1 MGSLHRLRM
10 ISEAPLHVHSSLDF
24 GIATPVSSATAAAN
38 VVRQQGGGVFDM
50 YLAALACAWVADPA
64 NCSPFGRMQ
73 GIFSVAGEIGCL
85 SAPTALRRVSK
96 SALPVPVPGNIAA
109 WFFFKQNRR
118 LRLPSRA
125 LLAPAIVLAQEG
137 FAPSEGL
144 KVALES
150 EGAGLSES
158 LKAIYLD
165 GNDAPR
171 EHIRNPEL
179 ADLLQVLAESEIE
192 DDFWRSLRA
201 REPGPW
207 RPEETLNNSVRQPAP
222 RILDLDGQSQ
232 RLLTTGAL
240 ETWGTWTLL
249 GAAVTVELRRRGVLS
264 EFSRAIEAYVLSTIL
279 LLDRIPFAVGT
290 LEPKVAHPSVEVDIS
305 LEATAIADRVIRL
318 LNAPVDALWNELQS
332 TYFPGP
338 DSWTDD
344 ANTNHFS
351 IASGEDFLS
360 FTTSIGPWFGSKLS
374 WWGAGLGYSYAMKS
388 NSLFAGQTHD
398 VTEMSPLI
406 LEMSGRSTLAIGS
419 AGSER
424 ILGSLTYL
432 LFLKL
437 GLGFKEDMADL
448 LAKPRVFP
456 KDGKLR
462 MHVDFWPD
470 ARLHLET
477 RGFSVAPTDYEPNIH
492 MGMVNIVERLDS
504 NRYKSGADPSSSGS
518 AL

>member
-1 MGSLHRLRM
+1 MS
-10 ISEAPLHVHSSLDF
+10 SEAPLHVHSSLGF
-24 GIATPVSSATAAAN
+24 GIATPVPSATAAAN
-38 VVRQQGGGVFDM
+38 AVKRKGGGVFDM

-137 FAPSEGL
+137 FTPSRGL

-150 EGAGLSES
+150 EGAALSEP

-165 GNDAPR
+165 GNGAPR

-179 ADLLQVLAESEIE
+179 ANLLQILAESESE
-192 DDFWRSLRA
+192 DDFWRNLRA
-201 REPGPW
+201 GDPGPW
-207 RPEETLNNSVRQPAP
+207 RPDETLSNPVRQPAP
-222 RILDLDGQSQ
+222 RMLELDGRSQ

-264 EFSRAIEAYVLSTIL
+264 EFSRAMEAYVLSTIL

-290 LEPKVAHPSVEVDIS
+290 LEPKVADPSVEVDVS
-305 LEATAIADRVIRL
+305 LEATAIADRVMRL
-318 LNAPVDALWNELQS
+318 LNAPGDALWKDLQS

-351 IASGEDFLS
+351 IASGQDFLS

-388 NSLFAGQTHD
+388 NSLFDGQTHD

-406 LEMSGRSTLAIGS
+406 LEMSGRPTLAIGS

-470 ARLHLET
+470 ARLHLEA
-477 RGFSVAPTDYEPNIH
+477 RGFAVAPTDYEPNTH
-492 MGMVNIVERLDS
+492 MGMVNIVECLDS
-504 NRYKSGADPSSSGS
+504 HRYKSGADPSSSGS